1 MPDSRL
7 EAFLAGEKALSSKP
21 PHQESSSTM
30 APLTNTQVPLAFAS
44 CSIGCKPS
52 HTLPKKLQAI
62 ASAGFTAIELSMP
75 DIVAFANLHL
85 RPHKQGDTASDSFG
99 PRDYDD
105 LAEAAKVI
113 KTQCDAQ
120 GLKILIL
127 QPFANFEGW
136 PADSPERR
144 DAFERLAGWMRIMEA
159 AGTDMLQ
166 VGSSDSPAEKIGTDR
181 ERFVRDLREL
191 ADRLATKG
199 FRCAYENWC
208 WSTHAPDWKDVWDI
222 CRRVDRENFGLCLD
236 TFQYVSSPLSSIQT
250 QTNNIPSRSAG
261 GEYADP
267 TTPSGLLSD
276 GRDAS
281 QLQASWLASCQTL
294 ASTIPASKIFFLQ
307 ISDAYRMD
315 PPLEDKADS
324 NGMRPRA
331 RWSSAYRPL
340 PYQGYL
346 PCADFARAV
355 LQTGFRGYFS
365 YEVFDQGPDG
375 KGKDYEMGEFAM
387 EAMGTQ
393 ERLLRES
400 EEGS

>member
-1 MPDSRL
+1 
-7 EAFLAGEKALSSKP
+7 
-21 PHQESSSTM
+21 M

-236 TFQYVSSPLSSIQT
+236 TFQYASI
-250 QTNNIPSRSAG
+250 PPPP
-261 GEYADP
+261 P
-267 TTPSGLLSD
+267 T
-276 GRDAS
+276 
-281 QLQASWLASCQTL
+281 
-294 ASTIPASKIFFLQ
+294 
-307 ISDAYRMD
+307 
-315 PPLEDKADS
+315 
-324 NGMRPRA
+324 
-331 RWSSAYRPL
+331 
-340 PYQGYL
+340 
-346 PCADFARAV
+346 
-355 LQTGFRGYFS
+355 
-365 YEVFDQGPDG
+365 
-375 KGKDYEMGEFAM
+375 
-387 EAMGTQ
+387 
-393 ERLLRES
+393 
-400 EEGS
+400 